1 MNHHFLRAAGTAL
14 LPLTLAACM
23 APSPYVDQH
32 LGQAATDIRNAQIM
46 NPSADRNMA
55 PPLGLDGP
63 ASKAAYDQ
71 YVKSFKAPEK
81 SANSFLIGVGR

>member
-23 APSPYVDQH
+23 APAPFVDRNI
-32 LGQAATDIRNAQIM
+32 GKVVTDMRNAQVM
-46 NPSADRNMA
+46 NPGADRNMA

-63 ASKAAYDQ
+63 AAKAGYDQ

-81 SANSFLIGVGR
+81 NANTFLIGVGR

>member
-1 MNHHFLRAAGTAL
+1 MKRHILLAAL

-23 APSPYVDQH
+23 APAPYVERN
-32 LGQAATDIRNAQIM
+32 LGHAATDIRNAQIM
-46 NPSADRNMA
+46 NPAAERNMA
-55 PPLGLDGP
+55 GPLGLDGP

-81 SANSFLIGVGR
+81 NANSFLIGVGR

>member
-1 MNHHFLRAAGTAL
+1 MKSSFLRCTGTAL
-14 LPLTLAACM
+14 LPLSLAACM
-23 APSPYVDQH
+23 STSPYVDQH
-32 LGQAATDIRNAQIM
+32 LGEAATDLRNAQIM

-63 ASKAAYDQ
+63 AAKAAYDQ

-81 SANSFLIGVGR
+81 NTNSFLIGVGR

>member
-1 MNHHFLRAAGTAL
+1 MNRSLLRAAL
-14 LPLTLAACM
+14 LPLVLAGCM
-23 APSPYVDQH
+23 SPTPNVDRN
-32 LGQAATDIRNAQIM
+32 LGMAATDIRNAQIM
-46 NPSADRNMA
+46 NPGADRNMA

-81 SANSFLIGVGR
+81 NANSFLIGVGR

>member
-1 MNHHFLRAAGTAL
+1 MKRHILLAAL

-23 APSPYVDQH
+23 APAPYAERN
-32 LGQAATDIRNAQIM
+32 LGHAVTDMRNAQIM
-46 NPSADRNMA
+46 NPAAERNMA
-55 PPLGLDGP
+55 GPLGLDGP

-81 SANSFLIGVGR
+81 NANSFLIGVGR

>member
-1 MNHHFLRAAGTAL
+1 MKSSFLRCAGAAL

-23 APSPYVDQH
+23 SGTPYVDKN
-32 LGQAATDIRNAQIM
+32 LGMAATDLRNAQIM
-46 NPSADRNMA
+46 NPGADRNMA

-63 ASKAAYDQ
+63 AAKAGYDQ

-81 SANSFLIGVGR
+81 NTSSFLIGVGR

>member
-14 LPLTLAACM
+14 LPLTLAACVVPAPNVDRNLGM
-23 APSPYVDQH
+23 AT
-32 LGQAATDIRNAQIM
+32 TDMRNAQIM
-46 NPSADRNMA
+46 NPGADRNMA
-55 PPLGLDGP
+55 APMGLDGP

-81 SANSFLIGVGR
+81 NTNTFLIGVGR

>member
-23 APSPYVDQH
+23 APTPFVDRNI
-32 LGQAATDIRNAQIM
+32 GKVATDMRNAQIM
-46 NPSADRNMA
+46 NPGADRNMA

-63 ASKAAYDQ
+63 AAKAGYDQ

-81 SANSFLIGVGR
+81 NANTFLIGVGR